1 MKLQPSIVG
10 AARAAWKQ
18 TFSRPHLVA
27 VLLVVN
33 LLCAWV
39 LAAPLKGLL
48 SSTLDDNLYGD
59 AMAEG
64 ASWRWFDT
72 VDRLEPHAFG
82 NLDAWKALFTEA
94 GIRWKD
100 AKALAG
106 PPAAVALAGLLLFWV
121 NAVLHCGF
129 LAHLYPD
136 RRGGFGSA
144 TLRFALPVSAFSFF
158 ALLVYVSIYL
168 LFYVATGK
176 WLEDW
181 SLAVDSEW
189 ASLAVT
195 WTRLAVTLFFLLLAK
210 LLFDLSK
217 VVLVDR
223 GTWNWPWAF
232 LLGLRELGVRG
243 WRYLTLYLL
252 LGLAAPVLT
261 IAWWVSTGWLR
272 PQGWITLG
280 LAFLLQQAF
289 LSARIALRLAH
300 LAATRALYL
309 EARSLAEAERPPYK
323 VEPP

>member
-1 MKLQPSIVG
+1 MKLQPSIAG
-10 AARAAWKQ
+10 AARTAWKQ
-18 TFSRPHLVA
+18 TLARPHLVA
-27 VLLVVN
+27 MLLAVN
-33 LLCAWV
+33 LLAAWV

-48 SSTLDDNLYGD
+48 SATLDHNLYGD

-82 NLDAWKALFTEA
+82 NLEAWKALA
-94 GIRWKD
+94 ADHGPRWKEL
-100 AKALAG
+100 KEFAG
-106 PPAAVALAGLLLFWV
+106 PPAAVALAGLLLFWF

-136 RRGGFGSA
+136 RRGGFGAA
-144 TLRFALPVSAFSFF
+144 TVRFALPVSAFSFF
-158 ALLVYVSIYL
+158 ALLVYVLIYA
-168 LFYVATGK
+168 LFFVGTGK

-181 SLAVDSEW
+181 SQAVDSEW
-189 ASLAVT
+189 TALAVV
-195 WTRLAVTLFFLLLAK
+195 WVRLAVTLFCLLSAK

-232 LLGLRELGVRG
+232 LLGLRELGLHG
-243 WRYLTLYLL
+243 WRYVALYLL
-252 LGLAAPVLT
+252 LGLAAPVLSLL
-261 IAWWVSTGWLR
+261 WWVSTGWLK

-280 LAFLLQQAF
+280 LLFVLQQAF
-289 LSARIALRLAH
+289 LGARIALRLAH

-309 EARSLAEAERPPYK
+309 EARSLAEAKRPPYK
-323 VEPP
+323 VEPA